1 MKKFLIKISY
11 TVLPVWGIIVG
22 LVLYISIYATP
33 RMTGDIGKLA
43 LIPFG
48 HSYNATLEKNI
59 IKDTLFSTIKHKEEL
74 ASINVKILT
83 IGDSF
88 SQQKNKGY
96 QNYISQKG
104 ISIANCYRNLYSNP
118 LQYAYNLLEENIFDS
133 TNVKIIVIESVER
146 DFETNIMTFERGKIE
161 PPKENKPK
169 APNKWSISRARDF
182 ILYRLGYENPI
193 YHANLDAGYFE
204 SDNPDKLYFYKDDI
218 DSGTGI
224 KKKNEAKVQYVY
236 NTLRQKAYEK
246 GIKLFFLIAVDKYDL
261 YQKHIINNEFPRK
274 TVNEDIKRI
283 IGDNSDIIFSKY
295 NLLPLIEKQEKD
307 IFLYNDTHWSYKAS
321 KIIADVICK
330 KIEQSAG
337 N

>member
-1 MKKFLIKISY
+1 
-11 TVLPVWGIIVG
+11 
-22 LVLYISIYATP
+22 
-33 RMTGDIGKLA
+33 
-43 LIPFG
+43 
-48 HSYNATLEKNI
+48 
-59 IKDTLFSTIKHKEEL
+59 
-74 ASINVKILT
+74 
-83 IGDSF
+83 
-88 SQQKNKGY
+88 
-96 QNYISQKG
+96 
-104 ISIANCYRNLYSNP
+104 
-118 LQYAYNLLEENIFDS
+118 
-133 TNVKIIVIESVER
+133 
-146 DFETNIMTFERGKIE
+146 MTFERGKIE

-321 KIIADVICK
+321 KIIAYVICK